1 MGTATFQSQASPGNP
16 LAVSQSMMALA
27 PAAPNVPVIPPGG
40 GAFLPAPRPKAKA
53 RAAKAKAMPNALA
66 KAFAKPT
73 NGSGLCKA
81 WLSFKVSKAFELV
94 VTVLPPSPPDFVRD
108 VANAQKIAL
117 ESMLNSDCD
126 QEITGSA
133 ATVLHNMKLIK
144 DDLRL
149 KGWRAVECPL
159 LSWAPNLPKPKTVRF
174 VKIGTAHNKQVMTG
188 RRSHVVLFGHWP

>member
-1 MGTATFQSQASPGNP
+1 MGTATFQSQASPGNS

-53 RAAKAKAMPNALA
+53 RAARPNALA

-73 NGSGLCKA
+73 NESGLCKA
-81 WLSFKVSKAFELV
+81 WLSFKVSKTFELV
-94 VTVLPPSPPDFVRD
+94 VTVIAPSPPAFVRD

-117 ESMLNSDCD
+117 ESMLKSDGN

-159 LSWAPNLPKPKTVRF
+159 LSWTANLPKPKTIKF

-188 RRSHVVLFGHWP
+188 RRSHLVLFGHWP